1 MAKEPID
8 GILGLVYG
16 KPDKRDKI
24 FVAKSMLVAQKEAS
38 NVNYKTFA
46 LFLDDP
52 ILTKKSFIEFNG
64 FTMANIKDDV
74 TGFDK
79 MLTIRLG
86 YSYFWYTKC
95 YGLSFG
101 EPHVD
106 TK

>member
-1 MAKEPID
+1 
-8 GILGLVYG
+8 
-16 KPDKRDKI
+16 
-24 FVAKSMLVAQKEAS
+24 
-38 NVNYKTFA
+38 
-46 LFLDDP
+46 
-52 ILTKKSFIEFNG
+52 
-64 FTMANIKDDV
+64 MANIKDDV